1 MKVIGWQKG
10 LNRLLVALKL
20 MGEKIGAESAS
31 QMMNY
36 PVWLMPNCKVCGVK
50 LGR

>member
-1 MKVIGWQKG
+1 MKVIGQQKG
-10 LNRLLVALKL
+10 LNRLLGALKL
-20 MGEKIGAESAS
+20 MGEKIGAESES

-36 PVWLMPNCKVCGVK
+36 PVWHECKVCEVG